1 LQIEGLYTSGWVAR
15 GPNGVIATTMFDAF
29 AAADLL
35 ASDLSSFPS
44 TSERP
49 PLPIEQLRGS
59 ARVVSW
65 EDWEKID
72 QVEKERGK
80 EKGKLREKITS
91 VREMLE
97 VLS

>member
-1 LQIEGLYTSGWVAR
+1 
-15 GPNGVIATTMFDAF
+15 MFDAF
-29 AAADLL
+29 ATADLV
-35 ASDLSSFPS
+35 ASDLSSSSSSPA
-44 TSERP
+44 ERP

-72 QVEKERGK
+72 AVEKERGR

-91 VREMLE
+91 VREMLA